1 MAKIKKTT
9 LFVEVDDKEYTVSY
23 SGKFDKPQTRE
34 ERKHNER
41 LIRILISD
49 DKLMNFFDSIINAA
63 LRYRKC
69 KARKALMLA
78 KADTPAQHIAPLSSA
93 DKKQVL

>member
-9 LFVEVDDKEYTVSY
+9 LFVEVDDKEFKVSY
-23 SGKFDKPQTRE
+23 SGTFDKPQTRE
-34 ERKHNER
+34 QRKHNER

-49 DKLMNFFDSIINAA
+49 DELMEFFSNIVNPAV
-63 LRYRKC
+63 RYRKC
-69 KARKALMLA
+69 KARKARKLA
-78 KADTPAQHIAPLSSA
+78 QAGTPAQPIAPLSSA

>member
-9 LFVEVDDKEYTVSY
+9 LFVEVDDKEFTVSY

-41 LIRILISD
+41 LIRVLISD
-49 DKLMNFFDSIINAA
+49 DELMEFFSNIVNAA
-63 LRYRKC
+63 VGYRKC

-78 KADTPAQHIAPLSSA
+78 QAGTPAQHITPLSSA